1 MSVVSDFF
9 KDVFNFLKSG
19 SVLGVDI
26 GTVAIKIVEFSQKRG
41 SFKFDNYGILE
52 TKNYLEHSNQAI
64 QTSSLRILEKE
75 AVALLKILLKELK
88 PKTKTA
94 VAAIPAFASF
104 ATTLD
109 MPVLSR
115 SETARAVMF
124 QAPQYIPLPMSAVSI
139 EWFKIEEFV
148 DERGVKNQRLFLVGI
163 PHDILRRYKNI
174 FSQAGLRLVFM
185 EIEGLALVRA
195 LAGLSGNAVTLVA
208 DIGAESTNI
217 VVAQNGILKHVVQSD
232 YGGGYLTQALARG
245 LGLSNSRAEE
255 LKRRK
260 GLLASGAEF
269 ELSTL
274 ITPFLDVIIQ
284 ETRHA
289 QDVFERRY
297 NKKIEKIILVGGG
310 AKLLGIDKYV
320 SAQVNL
326 PVSLG
331 TIFQGTQYPLDIE
344 PAIKGLNSDLTVA
357 VGLAKKYFL

>member
-1 MSVVSDFF
+1 MPISDFF

-26 GTVAIKIVEFSQKRG
+26 GTVAVKVAEFSQKRG
-41 SFKFDNYGILE
+41 GFKFDNYGILE
-52 TKNYLEHSNQAI
+52 TKNYLEHPNQAI
-64 QTSSLRILEKE
+64 QTSSLKILEKE
-75 AVALLKILLKELK
+75 AVTLLKILLKEMR

-124 QAPQYIPLPMSAVSI
+124 QAPQYIPLPTSAVSI

-148 DERGVKNQRLFLVGI
+148 DDRGVKNQRLFLVGI
-163 PHDILRRYKNI
+163 PNDIIKRYKNI
-174 FSQAGLRLVFM
+174 FSQLGLRLVFM
-185 EIEGLALVRA
+185 EIEGLALARA
-195 LAGLSGNAVTLVA
+195 LTGQSDNAVTLVA

-217 VVAQNGILKHVVQSD
+217 VVVQNGVLKHVAQTD

-255 LKRRK
+255 LKRRR
-260 GLLASGAEF
+260 GLLGSGAEF

-284 ETRHA
+284 EVRHA
-289 QDVFERRY
+289 QDTFERHY
-297 NKKIEKIILVGGG
+297 GKKIEKIVLAGGS
-310 AKLLGIDKYV
+310 AKLLGIDKYIN
-320 SAQVNL
+320 AQVNL
-326 PVSLG
+326 PVFAG
-331 TIFQGTQYPLDIE
+331 TIFQGVQYPLDVE
-344 PAIKGLNSDLTVA
+344 PAIKGLNSDLAVA